1 MPDTGASFR
10 DSPLTRTE
18 HHLSY
23 AFYLLSGIST
33 EGDGRGHFA
42 ALLRSAQT
50 ERHAMALGVE
60 CPTEE

>member
-1 MPDTGASFR
+1 MPDTGVSFR

-23 AFYLLSGIST
+23 VFYLLSGIST
-33 EGDGRGHFA
+33 EGDGRGHFP

-50 ERHAMALGVE
+50 VLNVPRRNNTVQALF
-60 CPTEE
+60 